1 MDDAQNS
8 ERWTERRAKLIYG
21 VMDEWSDWRRDRV
34 MDEVMDGGIGGWG
47 DGLKE
52 RWIFVMDGCIEG
64 GEMA

>member
-34 MDEVMDGGIGGWG
+34 MNEVMVRGIGGEVGWMDGWG
-47 DGLKE
+47 DMYK
-52 RWIFVMDGCIEG
+52 VIEG
-64 GEMA
+64 